1 MNNNQGQHIQN
12 NTQPHAVWPQGI
24 PQHHQ
29 QQLNQLTPQ
38 QLRFL
43 HSLQNNQL
51 RRAVLQSGT
60 QSNNNSND
68 NIRTSSNINGASNSN
83 NAGSFSIPFSLALPT
98 TSVQSPNRTNI
109 VQKPVQSTLNQ
120 HFSVVSLNN
129 SQQQQQQ
136 DQQQQTFMT
145 SPTVTATP
153 ASIPL
158 YAAAT
163 RQQQPTGVNNI
174 SMAPVTP
181 PSTVMA
187 NLFQGNNNNDNNNAT
202 VGSSSSIGIP
212 SQVTSPITPTT
223 QNHLLADDLLN
234 KRQEDL
240 LKLLG
245 QIQPQRQRQISDNN
259 SLPQSPIS
267 SPQQQRL
274 PLQQQQNPRSN
285 SNNSDTN
292 ITNRNNLRLNQL
304 EKEISSSAMYG
315 PACDEFLEWLQDVRA
330 YNPGNESALM
340 KCANAV
346 RNNFQVGPWSG
357 MRIFDTIHKF
367 ISHLSGSSQTQIIQ
381 WRDEIRLATI
391 GEAPTTTNTPATTTI
406 TTSSSI
412 SSASQ
417 TSSPVASNFANV
429 PIHRQQ
435 SEGTIPSQ
443 QQETSPHQ
451 DRQLPITSPQQ
462 SIHLAPSHPNN
473 SNNYNNNQQQGVPM
487 PLPNTTP
494 TSAIIPSHPSQQY
507 MFQLPHYPYSA
518 PHPPPQ
524 QQIQHIP
531 PQPYTHQQIEQILW
545 DAQQTQMPNNNGY
558 PSNNPMVASPS
569 LPLSLPPSSAAPGPG
584 SPVIH
589 NPLPFIRKIGYAVN
603 PFRLKHNQK
612 ITRVPF
618 FMDGD
623 RFPRV
628 WKGIPQTAGA
638 LVIDP
643 TRLPLS
649 YVLTA
654 WRDKTTEDK
663 CEWPD
668 TIKMSLNRTIP
679 NLTKRRKVRVQ
690 GRPDAFTFQGKDKAL
705 DTGGYLHLGRNELAI
720 EQLDCACSYF
730 FAIIVFIR
738 ESEEIISQGVQS
750 RVLDINKGRAI
761 VNRLLGNTESDA
773 DDDDIQIHQTN
784 VKIGLKCPISLQRIK
799 LPTKGEACKHPDCFD
814 LSSYLAVNHENTS
827 WKCPHC
833 NEYTPPNKLYRDAF
847 FEDLLE
853 RVNKAAVE
861 VEFAENASNFRVI
874 RSETPDPDDDQRE
887 NLGYGDLDNKNNSD
901 ENQSMEP
908 SMATKKEELAEEQQ
922 RNVISLLSDDE
933 EEEDNG
939 DEEQRNR
946 ENDNNQ
952 QTAEEQE
959 NSNNS
964 RKRTGDIVDSIQ
976 TAQSESSV
984 EKSPTTPGNVIVN
997 NKRPR
1002 TSGEQQEEEPFQS
1015 RFAPMDPNDVLSLMT
1030 FGSTGNNN
1038 KSDNLN
1044 SNSSDLL

>member
-12 NTQPHAVWPQGI
+12 NTQPHAEILHSFLLIIFTDLVDIVVWPQGI

-38 QLRFL
+38 QFRFL
-43 HSLQNNQL
+43 QHSLQNNQL

-60 QSNNNSND
+60 Q
-68 NIRTSSNINGASNSN
+68 R
-83 NAGSFSIPFSLALPT
+83 SFPIPFNLALPT
-98 TSVQSPNRTNI
+98 TATSVQSPNRTNI
-109 VQKPVQSTLNQ
+109 TQKPVQSTLNQ

-129 SQQQQQQ
+129 SQQQQQH
-136 DQQQQTFMT
+136 QQQTFMT
-145 SPTVTATP
+145 SPTITATP
-153 ASIPL
+153 ASVPH
-158 YAAAT
+158 YAAAAA
-163 RQQQPTGVNNI
+163 QQQPTGVNNI

-187 NLFQGNNNNDNNNAT
+187 NTFQGNNNNNNNTGT

-240 LKLLG
+240 LKLLS
-245 QIQPQRQRQISDNN
+245 QIQSQPQRQKSDNN
-259 SLPQSPIS
+259 SLPQSPIN

-274 PLQQQQNPRSN
+274 PLQQQQNPKSN
-285 SNNSDTN
+285 GNNSDTN

-357 MRIFDTIHKF
+357 MRIFDTIYKF

-391 GEAPTTTNTPATTTI
+391 GEAPTTTNTTATTTS

-417 TSSPVASNFANV
+417 TSSPVASNFANM

-435 SEGTIPSQ
+435 SEVTIPSQ
-443 QQETSPHQ
+443 QQQTSPHQ

-462 SIHLAPSHPNN
+462 PIHLTPSHPNN
-473 SNNYNNNQQQGVPM
+473 SNNNNNQQHGVPM
-487 PLPNTTP
+487 PPPTTP
-494 TSAIIPSHPSQQY
+494 TTSAITPSHSSQQY

-518 PHPPPQ
+518 PHPQ
-524 QQIQHIP
+524 QQQQQQMQRIP
-531 PQPYTHQQIEQILW
+531 PQPYTPQQIDQILW

-558 PSNNPMVASPS
+558 PANNPMVTSPS
-569 LPLSLPPSSAAPGPG
+569 LPLSIPPSSVVPGPG
-584 SPVIH
+584 SPVVH

-612 ITRVPF
+612 VTRIPF

-628 WKGIPQTAGA
+628 WRGIPPQETAGA

-679 NLTKRRKVRVQ
+679 TLTKRRKVRVQ
-690 GRPDAFTFQGKDKAL
+690 GRPDAFTFQGKDKPL
-705 DTGGYLHLGRNELAI
+705 DTGGYLHPGRNELAI

-738 ESEEIISQGVQS
+738 ESEEIISKGVQS

-847 FEDLLE
+847 FEDLLK
-853 RVNKAAVE
+853 RVSKAAVE
-861 VEFAENASNFRVI
+861 VEFAENANNFRVI
-874 RSETPDPDDDQRE
+874 RSETPDPDDEQRE
-887 NLGYGDLDNKNNSD
+887 NSGYGDLDNKNNSD
-901 ENQSMEP
+901 ENQSMKP
-908 SMATKKEELAEEQQ
+908 SMATKKEELEEEQQ

-933 EEEDNG
+933 EEEEEDND

-946 ENDNNQ
+946 EKENNQ
-952 QTAEEQE
+952 QTAGEQE

-964 RKRTGDIVDSIQ
+964 RKRTGDTVDSIQ

-1002 TSGEQQEEEPFQS
+1002 TSSEQQKEEPFQS

-1030 FGSTGNNN
+1030 FGPGGNNN
-1038 KSDNLN
+1038 N
-1044 SNSSDLL
+1044 